1 MDYPFSYSIVYRS
14 GIFTKTMNELISD
27 IALSFPE
34 VKEAPHFE
42 KISYR
47 VKGKI
52 FATIGEKADLICVK
66 LSVSDQDIFCLH
78 DPKIIFPVPNKW
90 GKLGWTYVD
99 LKSISKAMLREILV
113 SAYCAVAPKKLA
125 EQLMSESPE

>member
-1 MDYPFSYSIVYRS
+1 
-14 GIFTKTMNELISD
+14 MNELISG
-27 IALSFPE
+27 IVLSFPE
-34 VKEAPHFE
+34 VTEAPHFE

-47 VKGKI
+47 VKDKI
-52 FATIGEKADLICVK
+52 FATIGENADLICVK
-66 LSVSDQDIFCLH
+66 LSVFDQDIFCLH

-99 LKSISKAMLREILV
+99 LKSISKGMLKEILV

-125 EQLMSESPE
+125 EGLRSESQK

>member
-1 MDYPFSYSIVYRS
+1 
-14 GIFTKTMNELISD
+14 MNELISD

-34 VKEAPHFE
+34 VKESPHFE
-42 KISYR
+42 KTSYR

-52 FATIGEKADLICVK
+52 FATIGENAELICVK

-78 DPKIIFPVPNKW
+78 DPKIIFSVPNKW
-90 GKLGWTYVD
+90 GKSGWTYVD
-99 LKSISKAMLREILV
+99 IKLIGKAMLREILV

-125 EQLMSESPE
+125 EGLRSESQE